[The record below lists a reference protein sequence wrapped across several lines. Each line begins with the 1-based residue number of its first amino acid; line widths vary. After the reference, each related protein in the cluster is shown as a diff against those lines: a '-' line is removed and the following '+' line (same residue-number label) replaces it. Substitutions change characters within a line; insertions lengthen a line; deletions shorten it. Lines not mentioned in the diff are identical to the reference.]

1 MRTSA
6 HGSASLNTKEAEVSL
21 IVFGFSIGKGS
32 AGKQEQKAGL
42 SATNISAN
50 NMNGD
55 GVNTTRNMLFPLS
68 FSFVLID
75 LAYLGI

>member
-6 HGSASLNTKEAEVSL
+6 HGFASLNAKEAEVSF
-21 IVFGFSIGKGS
+21 IVFGFPIGK
-32 AGKQEQKAGL
+32 GKQEQKAGL

-68 FSFVLID
+68 FSFLFID
-75 LAYLGI
+75 LADLAI

>member
-1 MRTSA
+1 M
-6 HGSASLNTKEAEVSL
+6 KE
-21 IVFGFSIGKGS
+21 
-32 AGKQEQKAGL
+32 KQEQKAGL

-55 GVNTTRNMLFPLS
+55 GVKTTRNMLFPLS

-75 LAYLGI
+75 LADLGI